1 MKTRPCPVAVF
12 VLIVLLVLPLV
23 FCGKGNWLVQKYG
36 PKLYSQYDEE
46 LVIRDF
52 FQDRKDG
59 FFVDVGANDYR
70 VNSTTFYL
78 EEKLGWHGIAI
89 DALGRF
95 AKGYAE
101 HRPNTRFF
109 CFFVSDRS
117 DASVDFYVTQQKYGR
132 RSSSDAKWAQKWDLT
147 EKETVKTITL
157 DDLLALEDVRRIDLL
172 TMDIELAEPSALAGF
187 DIERFRPA
195 LVCVE
200 VHKEVRQAL
209 LDYFTKHCYV
219 ALDTYRDVDR
229 VNTYFT
235 PAR

>member
-1 MKTRPCPVAVF
+1 LRQLSVTALV
-12 VLIVLLVLPLV
+12 VLFVLPLF
-23 FCGKGNWLVQKYG
+23 FCGKKNWLVQKYG

-52 FQDRKDG
+52 FRDRKDG

-70 VNSTTFYL
+70 INSTTFYL

-89 DALGRF
+89 DALARF
-95 AKGYAE
+95 AQGYAE

-117 DASVDFYVTQQKYGR
+117 DANVDFYVTQQKYGR
-132 RSSSDAKWAQKWDLT
+132 RSSSDSKWAGKWDLI
-147 EKETVKTITL
+147 EKETVRTITL
-157 DDLLALEDVRRIDLL
+157 NDLLDKENVKAFDLL
-172 TMDIELAEPSALAGF
+172 SMDIELAEPVALAGF
-187 DIERFRPA
+187 DIERFHPA

-200 VHKEVRQAL
+200 LHKEVRQAL
-209 LDYFTKHCYV
+209 LDYFAKHGY
-219 ALDTYRDVDR
+219 ASLDKYRDVDT
-229 VNTYFT
+229 VNSYFV